1 MISIAVHDSN
11 AQRVVLE
18 GSAAGIPAITERW
31 TVSADAIANDPGL
44 LPQVRDEL
52 YARIAQKLDTWNAV
66 KTAIERL

>member
-1 MISIAVHDSN
+1 MISVTVHDSS

-18 GSAAGIPAITERW
+18 GSAAGVPITERW

-44 LPQVRDEL
+44 LAQVRDEL

-66 KTAIERL
+66 QTAIEQL